1 MVLTMFAGPPG
12 SGKSTQVR
20 QIMKSASYVY
30 LSTDEFIERYARFT
44 GKTYNEVFHKAIKR
58 ATKRLKK
65 LKDYAIQNNLDAI
78 WDQTNLT
85 EQIRTSRREEFK
97 NYVTVLI
104 YSNISLAETLR
115 RNDNRER
122 SLDKNIV
129 VKMFKA
135 YELPSEEEL
144 SKWDFF
150 RELN

>member
-12 SGKSTQVR
+12 SGKTTQVR
-20 QIMKSASYVY
+20 QIMKSATYVY
-30 LSTDEFIERYARFT
+30 LSTDEFVERYARFI

-65 LKDYAIQNNLDAI
+65 LKDYAIKNNLDVI

-97 NYVTVLI
+97 NYLTVLI
-104 YSNISLAETLR
+104 YSNVSLEETLR

-129 VKMFKA
+129 VNMFKS